1 MDGDQESS
9 TLPQVKF
16 PLFLVPAKYIIHPT
30 PRLFFSFHDY
40 QFPPLSTLSCR
51 FHDLHEMVGRLLLA
65 TQQSPVFHH
74 VLRPRNR
81 TSWREF
87 ARVWQTRFHPR
98 LIRARF
104 TCCLWIP
111 SPSSLLPP
119 VLPPRPI
126 TRHREKRRAVI
137 TPVFFWLIR
146 SFRLEIPSA
155 RNALVIR
162 NRTYKYPRFLPAII
176 FYLRGARL

>member
-1 MDGDQESS
+1 MTFFFLPRLSISTVVHALVSFPRSPRDGW
-9 TLPQVKF
+9 TT
-16 PLFLVPAKYIIHPT
+16 T
-30 PRLFFSFHDY
+30 PRNATISRFSSR
-40 QFPPLSTLSCR
+40 PPSAKPNQ
-51 FHDLHEMVGRLLLA
+51 LA
-65 TQQSPVFHH
+65 RVCTSLTDAFSSAVDTCPFH
-74 VLRPRNR
+74 VLPLDP
-81 TSWREF
+81 F
-87 ARVWQTRFHPR
+87 A
-98 LIRARF
+98 
-104 TCCLWIP
+104 
-111 SPSSLLPP
+111 LLPP
-119 VLPPRPI
+119 SLPPWPI